1 MQPYNRS
8 RLSHQQAQL
17 ELDRNDNIT
26 YAKDQV
32 VWLIRQVRP
41 VIVTVNATPNN
52 IVLRANPSS
61 QTLSNTASFA
71 PFVLGTGNRGTV
83 TLQFVTVA

>member
-17 ELDRNDNIT
+17 ELDRNDNVT

-32 VWLIRQVRP
+32 VWLIRQVRFGY
-41 VIVTVNATPNN
+41 
-52 IVLRANPSS
+52 SH
-61 QTLSNTASFA
+61 SNTTSDDS
-71 PFVLGTGNRGTV
+71 VLGPIHRV
-83 TLQFVTVA
+83 RRY